1 LAQAR
6 CLGRVPVFGLGL
18 LHGEARFDCS
28 GAFPRLPSPP
38 PLWRIRVHLGWLRA
52 LDFACSPRRRTSGLC
67 CREFIRPRTA
77 EASAPGLR
85 LAPAATPRTREG
97 ALDRSTENG
106 EDVRMAGILDG
117 KTAVVTGGSKG
128 IGYSI
133 GEYLARAAANVVIS
147 ARNAGEVKAAADR
160 LNALGAGTVIGV
172 QADVRSYED
181 VQRMIAAAAELGDGL
196 DILIN
201 NAGVGGFAPMD
212 QISVDLWHSIIETNL
227 NGVFYCCREAVPH
240 MRKRGA
246 GWIINIGSLAGKN
259 PFAGGAAYNAS
270 KFAIVGFSE
279 AMMLDV
285 REDNIRTSYIMPGSV
300 ATYFNDHTPN
310 EADAWKIQPGDIAQ
324 IVMDLLAMNPRTLP
338 SRVEVRPSRP
348 PKR

>member
-1 LAQAR
+1 
-6 CLGRVPVFGLGL
+6 
-18 LHGEARFDCS
+18 
-28 GAFPRLPSPP
+28 
-38 PLWRIRVHLGWLRA
+38 
-52 LDFACSPRRRTSGLC
+52 
-67 CREFIRPRTA
+67 
-77 EASAPGLR
+77 
-85 LAPAATPRTREG
+85 
-97 ALDRSTENG
+97 
-106 EDVRMAGILDG
+106 MAGILDG

-133 GEYLARAAANVVIS
+133 GEYLARAGANVVLS

-160 LNALGAGTVIGV
+160 LNGVGAGTVVGV
-172 QADVRSYED
+172 QADVRSYEE
-181 VQRMIAAAAELGDGL
+181 VRRMIAAAAELGDGL

-201 NAGVGGFAPMD
+201 NAGVGGFAPVD
-212 QISVDLWHSIIETNL
+212 QIPVDLWHTIIETNL
-227 NGVFYCCREAVPH
+227 NGVFYCCRVAIPH

-285 REDNIRTSYIMPGSV
+285 REDNIRTSYVMPGSV
-300 ATYFNDHTPN
+300 ATYFNDHTPS
-310 EADAWKIQPGDIAQ
+310 EADAWKIQPEDIAQ